1 MNLKF
6 TKHSVKFLVALLLFL
21 SASNIANAQQRVK
34 KVVVQAFWWDYW
46 NNNFRFKWADY
57 LTELAPRL
65 KSLGVDAIWVPPNY
79 KNDGPGSVG
88 YGPFD
93 QYDLGDKYQKG
104 ETASDTMRT
113 RSGNK
118 DELLRMI
125 AVMHANG
132 IEVIQDVVL
141 NHQSGAGNR
150 GGAGGRDFTVASAP
164 YQDNASNYYKNFR
177 YVCYGTPHLDT
188 STADY
193 FTRMGRWSKNLHNFY
208 PNANNNSVNTNA
220 INTAY
225 FGPDMAYENNSIG
238 LSTNIPTSGSV
249 AIKGITKPYFN
260 PIQPSNYM
268 AQGAKDWAVWYKKQ
282 TGADGFRWDAVKHF
296 GYDVQRDLTYALKY
310 QSGFANGGNEMF
322 NVGEYVGTQ
331 SEVDYYVSQ
340 LVKSGTPTES
350 GVSNEQMSGGF
361 DFGLRGYGSGGGI
374 YSMVLS
380 SGGFDMQTLPNA
392 QQSTR
397 YFDYPNGK
405 RVYKTVPFV
414 NSHDT
419 YRPIFTVNGN
429 YSQTLG
435 NSAGWN
441 TSNEL
446 GGNGQ
451 HIDPREPRFAAA
463 NAVISAVD
471 GNPCFFIED
480 VFDYFSKDK
489 RWSHLPS
496 NTDSLPLRA
505 DVGNIMQC
513 HQKLAFK
520 DGDYGVPT
528 AQTGT
533 SAPFYLAGSSTD
545 HLVLERTG
553 KALIGITDAYSPA
566 SNNTADQQVWV
577 TCNTAW
583 IPGTILYDYS
593 GAHGIGGSTIQSDRR
608 VLIKTAPCGHNIP
621 GALGHGYSIWAPYPN
636 GTPTSVQDLY
646 NYIATYDQPRVR
658 TTQQEWEMA
667 DDLGDSHCASLGQGG
682 QLPANSTN
690 QRVAGKIFVQSG
702 TNVAYYLKP
711 AVDNT
716 NISISLWDLDGNKLS
731 EASGNSSAASPISG
745 SFSTTYTGWITIKV
759 RNANATQ
766 PAQKVWANVTYTAPT
781 SINTRDAVNAA
792 KTRAAIWT
800 GNAGTTD
807 ITNCGNWEEGN
818 IPTNTSTVVIPSYAS
833 PAPIFPNGFAGRVI
847 ALTTTAGN
855 YKLVNKVNVNTK
867 SSAALYATTTITDGS
882 FINNNL
888 SPNNSYV
895 IKPSKNNDAVKS
907 SGINASDVLF
917 VQRHILNTSKLNSAY
932 KLIAADVTGD
942 KIINATDVLRMKRL
956 ILNTD
961 TTFTKGA
968 GINKVDRLWEF
979 VDSAYVFPD
988 TTNPFPFKDSI
999 VALATISSIA
1009 ANKTFIGVKL
1019 GDVNYDWNPAM
1030 AKQSTVNSIQLTA
1043 NIERK
1048 VVNGELRIPITVNN
1062 FKDIAAMQ
1070 YTLHFDNAKYQFVN
1084 LEGFK
1089 NLEGFEYNTAQA
1101 NTNGN
1106 IAMLWADKNAIE
1118 KTLQD
1123 GTELFT
1129 LVLRPTINSKPLT
1142 NVELSLTNDITATE
1156 AWDKDLNQRNIVLT
1170 KQEIITNNSPLTTS
1184 QWSVSPNPTS
1194 GEIKVSLVSKV
1205 NKTISFE
1212 LTDAQGKAI
1221 FKQVVELQKGNNNF
1235 TMNLKQNGNITAGIY
1250 FLKAVGIEGENVQRM
1265 MVK

>member
-1 MNLKF
+1 MKITNFAFKAIVLA
-6 TKHSVKFLVALLLFL
+6 VCL
-21 SASNIANAQQRVK
+21 SFSINNSKAQQRVK

-65 KSLGVDAIWVPPNY
+65 KALGVDAIWVPPNY

-93 QYDLGDKYQKG
+93 QYDLGDKNQKG
-104 ETASDTMRT
+104 ETASDTVRT
-113 RSGNK
+113 RSGTK

-132 IEVIQDVVL
+132 IDVIQDVVL

-150 GGAGGRDFTVASAP
+150 GGGGGRDYTATSAP
-164 YQDNASNYYKNFR
+164 YNDFASNYFKNFR
-177 YVCYGTPHLDT
+177 YVCYSTPHLDT
-188 STADY
+188 SAADY
-193 FTRMGRWSKNLHNFY
+193 FTRKGRWSKNIMNFY
-208 PNANNNSVNTNA
+208 PNANNNAVNTNA

-249 AIKGITKPYFN
+249 TIKGITKTYFN
-260 PIQPSNYM
+260 PSQPSNYM

-296 GYDVQRDLTYALKY
+296 GYDLQRDITYALKY
-310 QSGFANGGNEMF
+310 QSGFANGGNSMF

-340 LVKSGTPTES
+340 LVKTGTPAES
-350 GVSNEQMSGGF
+350 GVANEQMSGGF

-374 YSMVLS
+374 YSMVMS
-380 SGGFDMQTLPNA
+380 SGSFDMQTIPNA

-397 YFDYPNGK
+397 YFDYPNGT

-419 YRPIFTVNGN
+419 YRPNLTANGN
-429 YSQTLG
+429 YSQPLG
-435 NSAGWN
+435 NTAGWN
-441 TSNEL
+441 TSQEL

-451 HIDPREPRFAAA
+451 HLDPREPRFAAA
-463 NAVISAVD
+463 NAVIAAVD

-480 VFDYFSKDK
+480 VFDYFSKNT

-496 NTDSLPLRA
+496 NSDSLPLRA

-513 HQKLAFK
+513 HQKLSFK

-533 SAPFYLAGSSTD
+533 NAPFYLSGSSGD

-553 KALIGITDAYSPA
+553 KALIGISDAYSTI
-566 SNNTADQQVWV
+566 NNNINDQQVWV

-583 IPGTILYDYS
+583 TPGTILYDYS
-593 GAHGIGGSTIQSDRR
+593 GAHGISGSTIQSDRR
-608 VLIKTAPCGHNIP
+608 VLIKTAPCGHTIA
-621 GALGHGYSIWAPYPN
+621 GAYGHGYSIWAPYPN
-636 GTPTSVQDLY
+636 GTPTSVQDLF
-646 NYIATYDQPRVR
+646 NYISTYDQPRVR

-711 AVDNT
+711 AIDNT

-731 EASGNSSAASPISG
+731 EASGNSTAASPISG
-745 SFSTTYTGWITIKV
+745 SYSATYTGWITIKV
-759 RNANATQ
+759 RNANTAQ
-766 PAQKVWANVTYTAPT
+766 PAQKVWANITYTAPT
-781 SINTRDAVNAA
+781 TLNTRDVANAA
-792 KTRAAIWT
+792 TTRVSIWT
-800 GNAGTTD
+800 GNAGTAD
-807 ITNCGNWEEGN
+807 IYDCGNWEEGKVPN
-818 IPTNTSTVVIPSYAS
+818 SNSVIKVPSFAS
-833 PAPIFPNGFAGRVI
+833 PAPSFPNSVSGRVI
-847 ALTTTAGN
+847 ALSSTTGT
-855 YKLVNKVNVNTK
+855 YKLVNNANLVSRNNANT
-867 SSAALYATTTITDGS
+867 YNTTV
-882 FINNNL
+882 INGVYNL
-888 SPNNSYV
+888 SSLVPSESSNYT
-895 IKPSKNNDAVKS
+895 IKLSKNNDVVKS
-907 SGINASDVLF
+907 GGVNATDVLF
-917 VQRHILNTSKLNSAY
+917 VQRHILNTTKLNSAY
-932 KLIAADVTGD
+932 KLIAADVNGD
-942 KIINATDVLRMKRL
+942 KNINATDVLRIKRL
-956 ILNTD
+956 ILGTD
-961 TTFTKGA
+961 TTFNSTTKG
-968 GINKVDRLWEF
+968 NRLWEF

-999 VALATISSIA
+999 VAGATLNS
-1009 ANKTFIGVKL
+1009 NNTNQTFVGIKL
-1019 GDVNYDWNPAM
+1019 GDVNYDWQVTQGRGLALKPLELLYEISKEESQNPVRI
-1030 AKQSTVNSIQLTA
+1030 KVTA
-1043 NIERK
+1043 N
-1048 VVNGELRIPITVNN
+1048 N
-1062 FKDIAAMQ
+1062 FRDLVAMQ
-1070 YTLHFDNAKYQFVN
+1070 YTLHFNNKDFELVGIENNN
-1084 LEGFK
+1084 LNIDFNSK
-1089 NLEGFEYNTAQA
+1089 QA
-1101 NTNGN
+1101 TENGN
-1106 IAMLWADKNAIE
+1106 ITMLWTDKNAVE
-1118 KTLQD
+1118 KTLED

-1129 LVLRPTINSKPLT
+1129 LVLRSTNYRLPTSDLKLT
-1142 NVELSLTNDITATE
+1142 ISSDITDVA
-1156 AWDKDLNQRNIVLT
+1156 AWDKELNEHNIILSKRATKNEQLETRN
-1170 KQEIITNNSPLTTS
+1170 EFF
-1184 QWSVSPNPTS
+1184 SVSPNPTN
-1194 GEIKVSLVSKV
+1194 GEIKVTITSKQSNAV
-1205 NKTISFE
+1205 SFE

-1221 FKQVVELQKGNNNF
+1221 FKQTVELKKGNNNF
-1235 TMNLKQNGNITAGIY
+1235 ILNLKQNGNITTGIY
-1250 FLKAVGIEGENVQRM
+1250 FLKAVGAEGDNIRRV